1 MGSVKITV
9 ELKCAQCGKK
19 LSTKGKAV
27 SGRRSSWIHMPDVW
41 STDWCPSDQPED
53 ESSIMVTKGNN
64 YREGDD
70 DDLYCSKQCVLEFV
84 RTILPKLKS
93 ERGEV

>member
-27 SGRRSSWIHMPDVW
+27 SGRRYSHIHMPDVW
-41 STDWCPSDQPED
+41 ETDWIKNADFHQ
-53 ESSIMVTKGNN
+53 SSINITKGYN
-64 YREGDD
+64 YHDGDD
-70 DDLYCSKQCVLEFV
+70 DDIYCSRECVLEFV
-84 RTILPKLKS
+84 AKILPKLKT
-93 ERGEV
+93 EKEDED